1 MENIPLA
8 SQKVTLPSRD
18 SASSFQ
24 PEIFLGTRWFQALL
38 ARSWS
43 DSDTRVSPGDVGTP
57 VCAKPTPPSLLGG
70 GEKEHL
76 LGIRGF
82 MCLTT
87 SILPLLGLKSEMWTF
102 L

>member
-43 DSDTRVSPGDVGTP
+43 DSDTRVFPGDVGTP

-70 GEKEHL
+70 GEKASFRNPRIYAPHN
-76 LGIRGF
+76 IHSSF
-82 MCLTT
+82 A
-87 SILPLLGLKSEMWTF
+87 GLEV
-102 L
+102 

>member
-1 MENIPLA
+1 MENTPLA

-43 DSDTRVSPGDVGTP
+43 DSDTRESPGDVGVP
-57 VCAKPTPPSLLGG
+57 VCAKPTLHLLG
-70 GEKEHL
+70 KMHL

-87 SILPLLGLKSEMWTF
+87 SILSLLGLKSEMWAF